1 MSFRIVE
8 THTQKVICDGLASY
22 AEAWEALE
30 QIPISAELDIEE
42 YRKPVTRLGRDPDL
56 H

>member
-22 AEAWEALE
+22 TEAWGTLEQLPKEEAESLKAALE
-30 QIPISAELDIEE
+30 AVGAEVEL
-42 YRKPVTRLGRDPDL
+42 K
-56 H
+56 

>member
-1 MSFRIVE
+1 MLLRIVE
-8 THTQKVICDGLASY
+8 TDTQKVICDGFTSY
-22 AEAWEALE
+22 IEAWEALE

-42 YRKPVTRLGRDPDL
+42 YKKSVTRLGRDPDL

>member
-8 THTQKVICDGLASY
+8 MHTQKVVCEGFTSY
-22 AEAWEALE
+22 IEAWEALE
-30 QIPISAELDIEE
+30 QIPMSVELDIEE

>member
-8 THTQKVICDGLASY
+8 THTEKVICDGLTSY
-22 AEAWEALE
+22 TEAWETLE
-30 QIPISAELDIEE
+30 QLPISAELAIQE
-42 YRKPVTRLGRDPDL
+42 YIKPVRGLGRDPDL